1 MSKKNSRK
9 EEVVE
14 VVEETNEPKEV
25 VRGDRGEVGEATPS
39 LLIKQRWHEATH
51 VLQDVGNA
59 HNPRKQEWVRK
70 AGTPSLKRYARQL
83 LVSGDATA
91 KDWFAC
97 KNGAMNDKRTDANR
111 TRASLE
117 RQASKAARR
126 KKSDS
131 NKNKTKAVDT
141 MTVAK

>member
-1 MSKKNSRK
+1 MSENNVEKLVLEANKKPEKNK
-9 EEVVE
+9 GE
-14 VVEETNEPKEV
+14 
-25 VRGDRGEVGEATPS
+25 RGEIGEATSS
-39 LLIKQRWHEATH
+39 LTIKKMWKAN
-51 VLQDVGNA
+51 LVG
-59 HNPRKQEWVRK
+59 KL
-70 AGTPSLKRYARQL
+70 SLKRYARQL
-83 LVSGDATA
+83 LASGDATA

-97 KNGAMNDKRTDANR
+97 KNGAMNDKRSDANK